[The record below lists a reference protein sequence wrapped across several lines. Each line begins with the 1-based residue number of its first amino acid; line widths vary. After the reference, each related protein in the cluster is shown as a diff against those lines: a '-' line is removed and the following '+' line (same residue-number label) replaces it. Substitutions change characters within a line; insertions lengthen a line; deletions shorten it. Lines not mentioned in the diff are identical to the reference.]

1 MINRICVRGD
11 GSWSIEP
18 NVLYAVIA
26 SGVLTC
32 LFMLYTVIP

>member
-1 MINRICVRGD
+1 MSETNHERL
-11 GSWSIEP
+11 
-18 NVLYAVIA
+18 LYAAIA